1 MDCSEPVD
9 DYCEAW
15 QADNLKVP
23 EKIPSTDHFFIAFQ
37 IERTYPLIMDINHEE
52 EAEEEFVRVEGT
64 DILAFWEPCPR
75 IEHENLPRGKISS
88 MLSKAGVPLHKQEF
102 MVDRISGRA
111 DEIANADYNKDKKVL
126 PMIVSI
132 SVVACFCYD
141 TAVC

>member
-1 MDCSEPVD
+1 MTRIIE
-9 DYCEAW
+9 W
-15 QADNLKVP
+15 
-23 EKIPSTDHFFIAFQ
+23 IAS
-37 IERTYPLIMDINHEE
+37 ILNHSQVGRVVGPIVQPNVSVHLQVWAQFESSQ
-52 EAEEEFVRVEGT
+52 FVRVEGT